1 MKKVIDII
9 CPLYNAE
16 EYIDDLYKSLLIQKN
31 VNVGKILFL
40 LTESKDNSEQ
50 LLKNNKCNYEIV
62 KKSEFSHSLT
72 REKAAMKSNADIV
85 CFITQDVVIK
95 DDKWL
100 YNLTKNILK
109 GNCAAAYSRQIT
121 KYNNIEKY
129 TRERN
134 YPDYSFMRS
143 KNDIEKYGLRTF
155 FFSDAAS
162 AVDLKAFKKVKG
174 YDSKKLTISED
185 MYLAYKLITN
195 GYKISYESDSIVYHS
210 HNFTLKQI
218 YDRYK
223 LTGMFFKENSYL
235 DNYGT
240 NSSGADLA
248 KYVLKRIVQ
257 EKNIKMFFRYPFD
270 MAARLF
276 GMKAG
281 KR

>member
-16 EYIDDLYKSLLIQKN
+16 EYIEDLYKSLLIQKD

-143 KNDIEKYGLRTF
+143 KNDIEKYGIRTF

-223 LTGMFFKENSYL
+223 LTGIFFKENSYL

>member
-1 MKKVIDII
+1 MKKVIDIV

-16 EYIDDLYKSLLIQKN
+16 EYIEDLYKSLLIQKD

-50 LLKNNKCNYEIV
+50 LLKINKCNYEII

-174 YDSKKLTISED
+174 YDSKKLIISED

-235 DNYGT
+235 DKYGT

>member
-1 MKKVIDII
+1 MKKVIDIV

-16 EYIDDLYKSLLIQKN
+16 EYIEDLYKSLLIQKD

-50 LLKNNKCNYEIV
+50 LLKINKCNYEII

-143 KNDIEKYGLRTF
+143 KNDVEKYGLRTF

-235 DNYGT
+235 DKYGT

>member
-1 MKKVIDII
+1 
-9 CPLYNAE
+9 
-16 EYIDDLYKSLLIQKN
+16 
-31 VNVGKILFL
+31 
-40 LTESKDNSEQ
+40 
-50 LLKNNKCNYEIV
+50 
-62 KKSEFSHSLT
+62 
-72 REKAAMKSNADIV
+72 
-85 CFITQDVVIK
+85 
-95 DDKWL
+95 
-100 YNLTKNILK
+100 
-109 GNCAAAYSRQIT
+109 
-121 KYNNIEKY
+121 
-129 TRERN
+129 
-134 YPDYSFMRS
+134 MRS

-235 DNYGT
+235 DKYGT

-270 MAARLF
+270 MAARLL

>member
-1 MKKVIDII
+1 MKKVIDIV

-16 EYIDDLYKSLLIQKN
+16 EYIEDLYKSLLIQKD

-50 LLKNNKCNYEIV
+50 LLKINKCNYEII

-85 CFITQDVVIK
+85 CFITQDVVIN

-235 DNYGT
+235 DKYGT

-270 MAARLF
+270 MAARLL

>member
-1 MKKVIDII
+1 MKKVIDIV

-16 EYIDDLYKSLLIQKN
+16 EYIEDLYKSLLIQKD

-50 LLKNNKCNYEIV
+50 LLKINKCNYEII

-235 DNYGT
+235 DKYGT

-281 KR
+281 KK

>member
-1 MKKVIDII
+1 MKKVIDIV

-16 EYIDDLYKSLLIQKN
+16 EYIEDLYKSLLIQKD

-50 LLKNNKCNYEIV
+50 LLKINKCNYEII

-235 DNYGT
+235 DKYGT